1 MEAIMT
7 NKITIR
13 CACGKEVI
21 LVIVGGQYQ
30 DEYRGNC
37 DCGCEWFLKELSET
51 FAEISDDT

>member
-1 MEAIMT
+1 MT